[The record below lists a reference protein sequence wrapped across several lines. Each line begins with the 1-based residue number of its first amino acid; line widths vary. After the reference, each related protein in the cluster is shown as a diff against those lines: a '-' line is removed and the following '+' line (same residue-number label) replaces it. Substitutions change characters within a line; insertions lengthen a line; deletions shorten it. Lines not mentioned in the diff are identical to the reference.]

1 MYPVPLTFY
10 FNFWQIDSQ
19 VRPWLLAEMA
29 DAGARHL
36 VLTDCLLREIL
47 RNAPEL
53 NALEK
58 EMADAGLDF
67 VDSHAQFGIEIDMN
81 LQNKAQRRAMI
92 ARHKLALEIA
102 SYFHVKTMTIH
113 IGNNRTQ
120 ELASIPLQSHIDMVS
135 DSLAQLLPLA
145 EELGMTIC
153 IENIWTQT
161 TTPERLLA
169 WKKEFP
175 TDALGFCYDAGH
187 ANIMSKGKLYP
198 EGAAN
203 TSWKYTTPNTPQ
215 WDDHI
220 IDKMLPE
227 IVTCHLHDN
236 TGERDQHNLP
246 GNGNVD
252 WQNIRNKLMT
262 APRLKCIQSEVSV
275 SPNQI
280 PLRRLIGKFEELFP
294 ECKGI

>member
-1 MYPVPLTFY
+1 MRCGLLGEHLGHSFSP
-10 FNFWQIDSQ
+10 QIHAQ
-19 VRPWLLAEMA
+19 IA
-29 DAGARHL
+29 DHSY
-36 VLTDCLLREIL
+36 
-47 RNAPEL
+47 EL
-53 NALEK
+53 IEVSPDK
-58 EMADAGLDF
+58 VEDF
-67 VDSHAQFGIEIDMN
+67 V
-81 LQNKAQRRAMI
+81 K
-92 ARHKLALEIA
+92 
-102 SYFHVKTMTIH
+102 
-113 IGNNRTQ
+113 NNT
-120 ELASIPLQSHIDMVS
+120 LDA
-135 DSLAQLLPLA
+135 
-145 EELGMTIC
+145 
-153 IENIWTQT
+153 QT

-252 WQNIRNKLMT
+252 WQNIREKLMT